1 MTDQAKNL
9 SARVKRAYA
18 TKHKSAI
25 IKGLFILFILVG
37 LSLAWR
43 YTLVSEWINFKTV
56 IAWQESI
63 KNHPG
68 AVFVVVAAY
77 VIGSLVL
84 FPVTIL
90 NVATIFTFGPILGN
104 LYSLAGWLCSAAMGY
119 GIGRGLGHHLFHET
133 AGPRLER
140 YLRSEKHGF
149 FTVLTVRLLPVA
161 PFTVVNMF
169 IGASTIRFRDFL
181 LGSAVG
187 RIPGMIMLAFAGVQL
202 ELILSNPEVGT
213 VVALALTLIVLPLAI
228 AWLMKRLHARAELQR
243 HPSKI

>member
-1 MTDQAKNL
+1 MKHHRKNL
-9 SARVKRAYA
+9 SAKIKRAYA
-18 TKHKSAI
+18 SKHRSAI
-25 IKGLFILFILVG
+25 IKGLSIVFILVG

-43 YTLVSEWINFKTV
+43 YTVISEWINFKTV
-56 IAWQESI
+56 IAWQESV
-63 KNHPG
+63 KNHPW

-77 VIGSLVL
+77 LLGSLVL

-104 LYSLAGWLCSAAMGY
+104 AYSLLGWLCSAAMGY
-119 GIGRGLGHHLFHET
+119 GIGRGLGQHLFHET
-133 AGPRLER
+133 AGPRIER

-149 FTVLTVRLLPVA
+149 FTVLTIRLLPVA

-202 ELILSNPEVGT
+202 ELILSKPEIGT
-213 VVALALTLIVLPLAI
+213 FVVLALTLVVIPLALS
-228 AWLMKRLHARAELQR
+228 WLLKRLHSRTELQR
-243 HPSKI
+243 HPSKL

>member
-1 MTDQAKNL
+1 MKHHRKNFSAKI
-9 SARVKRAYA
+9 KRACA

-25 IKGLFILFILVG
+25 IKGLCILFILVG

-43 YTLVSEWINFKTV
+43 YTVISELVNFKTV

-63 KNHPG
+63 KNHPW
-68 AVFVVVAAY
+68 AIFVVVAAY
-77 VIGSLVL
+77 VLGSLVL
-84 FPVTIL
+84 FPATIL
-90 NVATIFTFGPILGN
+90 NVATVFTFGPIWGN
-104 LYSLAGWLCSAAMGY
+104 AYSLIGSLCSAAIGY

-133 AGPRLER
+133 VGPRIER

-149 FTVLTVRLLPVA
+149 FTVLTIRLLPVA

-187 RIPGMIMLAFAGVQL
+187 KIPGMIILAFAGVQL
-202 ELILSNPEVGT
+202 ELILSKPELGT
-213 VVALALTLIVLPLAI
+213 FVVLALTLVAIPLAL
-228 AWLMKRLHARAELQR
+228 AWLIKRLHSRTELQR
-243 HPSKI
+243 HPSKL